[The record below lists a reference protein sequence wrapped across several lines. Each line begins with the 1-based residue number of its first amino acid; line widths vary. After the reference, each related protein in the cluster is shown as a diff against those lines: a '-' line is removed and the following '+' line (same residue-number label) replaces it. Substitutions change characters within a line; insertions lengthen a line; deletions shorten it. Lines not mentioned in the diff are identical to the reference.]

1 MHSSEVRKK
10 FIDFFSS
17 KGHQIVESS
26 SVLPLDDQTLLFTNS
41 GMNQFKDVFLG
52 AEKRDY
58 LTATSAQRCIRAG
71 GKHNDLENVGYT
83 LRHHTFFEMLG
94 NFSFGDYFKK
104 EAIKYAWELL
114 TEIYKI
120 SPEKLWITV
129 HIEDKESE
137 KIWLNEIGIQPDRIS
152 KLDDDNFWS
161 MGDTGPCG
169 PCSEIFYDHGE
180 AFSGDSPAEGV
191 DTGDRF
197 VEIYNL
203 VFMQFNRS
211 PDGELSPLP
220 KPSVDTGMGLERIT
234 AVLQGINDNYETDLF
249 KDLIK
254 KIASN
259 LGAQNLENPSLRVIA
274 DHLRSSSY
282 LIADGLSIS
291 NEGRGYVLR
300 RIIRRALRHAH
311 KLNPD
316 YEKPLSGLVK
326 ELVSQMGKEHAL
338 LSKNKKIIEKTIEK
352 EEQQFSLTLRNGM
365 RIFEDETPKDVKEVS
380 GELAFKLY
388 DTFGFPLDMTIDL
401 AREKNI
407 AVNIKEYEELM
418 EQQRDLA
425 KASSNFDSLMPS
437 SISLDKPTNFIGY
450 DKSKCKS
457 KVLKIFVNQKE
468 QETLEGDSDAILIL
482 NKTPFYAESG
492 GQVGD
497 QGSISGED
505 FIFEV
510 KDTQKVG
517 DQFIHIGNLEKGILK
532 VGSQCESSINLDRR
546 NKIIRNH
553 SATHLL
559 HSALRNVLGEHVE
572 QKGSLV
578 SDKYF
583 RFDFTHDAAL
593 KIEEVQQI
601 ENLVNETIRNNIST
615 KIETMSFKKAQ
626 DKGALA
632 FFGDKYGDEVRVLS
646 IGGDFSVELCG
657 GIHVDSAGDIGFVKV
672 TGESSISS
680 GVRRIEACS
689 GKDAEDFSNKFQNS
703 GQEAMRLL
711 NVNEEG
717 LISKIKELMEKNSEL
732 EKSIKS
738 SQQKELG
745 EVIKSLEQDIIQI
758 NSYKVILKEFEGI
771 NLASARSFI
780 DELKNKNENLI
791 CVLASKDGDKS
802 SLLVSSS
809 KSIPKDVF
817 SSNDLLQSLASLI
830 GGKGG
835 GKPDHAQ
842 AGGSQV
848 KNFEKVFSEATKYIQ
863 NL

>member
-129 HIEDKESE
+129 HIEDQESE

-180 AFSGDSPAEGV
+180 AFSGESPAEGV

-259 LGAQNLENPSLRVIA
+259 LGALNLENPSLRVIA

-300 RIIRRALRHAH
+300 RIIRRALRHAY

-365 RIFEDETPKDVKEVS
+365 RIFEDETPKDVNEVS

-407 AVNIKEYEELM
+407 SVNIKEYEELM

-517 DQFIHIGNLEKGILK
+517 DQFIHIGNLQKGTLK
-532 VGSQCESSINLDRR
+532 VGSQCESSIDVDRR

-632 FFGDKYGDEVRVLS
+632 FFGDKYGDQVRVLS
-646 IGGDFSVELCG
+646 IGGNFSVELCG
-657 GIHVDSAGDIGFVKV
+657 GTHVDSAGDIGFVKV
-672 TGESSISS
+672 TSESSISS

-771 NLASARSFI
+771 NLGSARSFI

-848 KNFEKVFSEATKYIQ
+848 KDFEKVFSEATKYIQ

>member
-180 AFSGDSPAEGV
+180 AFSGESPAEGV

-338 LSKNKKIIEKTIEK
+338 LSKNKKIMEKTIEK

-365 RIFEDETPKDVKEVS
+365 RIFEDETPKDVNEVS

-517 DQFIHIGNLEKGILK
+517 DQFIHIGNLQKGTLK
-532 VGSQCESSINLDRR
+532 VGSQCESSINVDRR

-632 FFGDKYGDEVRVLS
+632 FFGDKYG
-646 IGGDFSVELCG
+646 C
-657 GIHVDSAGDIGFVKV
+657 
-672 TGESSISS
+672 
-680 GVRRIEACS
+680 
-689 GKDAEDFSNKFQNS
+689 
-703 GQEAMRLL
+703 LL
-711 NVNEEG
+711 YT
-717 LISKIKELMEKNSEL
+717 SPSPR
-732 EKSIKS
+732 
-738 SQQKELG
+738 
-745 EVIKSLEQDIIQI
+745 D
-758 NSYKVILKEFEGI
+758 
-771 NLASARSFI
+771 
-780 DELKNKNENLI
+780 
-791 CVLASKDGDKS
+791 
-802 SLLVSSS
+802 
-809 KSIPKDVF
+809 
-817 SSNDLLQSLASLI
+817 
-830 GGKGG
+830 
-835 GKPDHAQ
+835 
-842 AGGSQV
+842 
-848 KNFEKVFSEATKYIQ
+848 
-863 NL
+863 

>member
-120 SPEKLWITV
+120 SPDKLWITV
-129 HIEDKESE
+129 HTEDQESE

-169 PCSEIFYDHGE
+169 PCSEIFFDHGE
-180 AFSGDSPAEGV
+180 AFSGESPAEGV

-259 LGAQNLENPSLRVIA
+259 LGALNLENPSLRVIA

-457 KVLKIFVNQKE
+457 KVLKIFVNLKE
-468 QETLEGDSDAILIL
+468 QEILEGDSDAILIL

-517 DQFIHIGNLEKGILK
+517 DQFIHIGNLQKGTLK
-532 VGSQCESSINLDRR
+532 VGSQCESSINVDRR

-717 LISKIKELMEKNSEL
+717 LISKIKEIMEKNSEL

-745 EVIKSLEQDIIQI
+745 EVIKSLDQDIIQI
-758 NSYKVILKEFEGI
+758 NSYKVILKELEGI
-771 NLASARSFI
+771 NLGSARSFI

>member
-120 SPEKLWITV
+120 SPDKLWITV
-129 HIEDKESE
+129 HIEDQESE

-169 PCSEIFYDHGE
+169 PCSEIFFDHGE
-180 AFSGDSPAEGV
+180 AFSGESPAEGV

-259 LGAQNLENPSLRVIA
+259 LGALNLENPSLRVIA

-457 KVLKIFVNQKE
+457 KVLKIFVNLKE
-468 QETLEGDSDAILIL
+468 QEILEGDSDAILIL

-517 DQFIHIGNLEKGILK
+517 DQFIHIGNLQKGTLK
-532 VGSQCESSINLDRR
+532 VGSQCESSINVDRR

-745 EVIKSLEQDIIQI
+745 EVIKSLDQDIIQI

-771 NLASARSFI
+771 NLGSARSFI

>member
-10 FIDFFSS
+10 FTDFFSS

-114 TEIYKI
+114 TEVYKI

-129 HIEDKESE
+129 HINDQESE

-180 AFSGDSPAEGV
+180 AFSGESPAEGV

-211 PDGELSPLP
+211 PDGELSSLP

-254 KIASN
+254 KIASS
-259 LGAQNLENPSLRVIA
+259 LGVLNLENPSLRVIA

-300 RIIRRALRHAH
+300 RIIRRALRHAY

-316 YEKPLSGLVK
+316 YEKPLSGFVK
-326 ELVSQMGKEHAL
+326 ELVSQMGTEHPY
-338 LSKNKKIIEKTIEK
+338 LSKNKKTIEKTIEK

-365 RIFEDETPKDVKEVS
+365 RIFEEETSKDVIEVS

-407 AVNIKEYEELM
+407 AVNIEEYEKLM

-468 QETLEGDSDAILIL
+468 QETLESDVDAILIL
-482 NKTPFYAESG
+482 DKTPFYAESG

-517 DQFIHIGNLEKGILK
+517 DQFIHIGNLEKGTLK
-532 VGSQCESSINLDRR
+532 VGCQCESSINVNRR

-578 SDKYF
+578 SDTYF
-583 RFDFTHDAAL
+583 RFDFTHDSAL
-593 KIEEVQQI
+593 TIEEVQQI

-632 FFGDKYGDEVRVLS
+632 FFGDKYGNEVRVLS
-646 IGGDFSVELCG
+646 IGGDFSIELCG
-657 GIHVDSAGDIGFVKV
+657 GTHVDSAGDIGFVKV
-672 TGESSISS
+672 TSESSISS

-717 LISKIKELMEKNSEL
+717 LISKIKELMEKNSKL

-758 NSYKVILKEFEGI
+758 NSYKVILKELEGI
-771 NLASARSFI
+771 NLGSARSLI